1 MMQLE
6 RQKKILDYLNKNR
19 KATTKEL
26 SQLLDVST
34 TTIRTDL
41 NQMDRENL
49 ITKTH
54 GGAVYNDRSLDNI
67 ELTGRAYFFDERAL
81 ENQKEKEAI
90 ANKAIKLIKNHMC
103 IYLDAS
109 STCYTLGMKLSGFT
123 KLTVI
128 TNGINLAMALKDIP
142 GITVILTGGIVTSV
156 SSSIEGLLGEDLLKK
171 IHTDIAFVSARGFSV
186 ENGLTDFSIYE
197 ADLKRRCVKSSAK
210 TIALIDHTK
219 FNTTSIS
226 SYASLDDLNMVITD
240 FGLSENTK
248 DIYEKAG
255 ALFCDFGGN
264 SHRPVPWQASLSFVA
279 HSGVSGALRHAVRS
293 LVCGTSG
300 SRGGNGAGVSD
311 SRNWKGGFAP
321 PGQENQSKEA
331 VMLFTIF

>member
-26 SQLLDVST
+26 SQLLDVSA

-41 NQMDRENL
+41 NQMEEKL

-67 ELTGRAYFFDERAL
+67 ELTGRAYIFDERAL
-81 ENQKEKEAI
+81 ENRKEKEAI
-90 ANKAIKLIKNHMC
+90 ASKAIKLIKNHMC

-128 TNGINLAMALKDIP
+128 AGGASLIQPELTGKDLLMPFGKADSLALALKDVP

-156 SSSIEGLLGEDLLKK
+156 SSSIEGLLGEDLLTK

-240 FGLSENTK
+240 FGLSEHTK
-248 DIYEKAG
+248 SIYE
-255 ALFCDFGGN
+255 N
-264 SHRPVPWQASLSFVA
+264 
-279 HSGVSGALRHAVRS
+279 
-293 LVCGTSG
+293 
-300 SRGGNGAGVSD
+300 AGV
-311 SRNWKGGFAP
+311 NLVLA
-321 PGQENQSKEA
+321 KE
-331 VMLFTIF
+331 V

>member
-41 NQMDRENL
+41 NQMDKENL

-109 STCYTLGMKLSGFT
+109 STCR
-123 KLTVI
+123 
-128 TNGINLAMALKDIP
+128 
-142 GITVILTGGIVTSV
+142 TS
-156 SSSIEGLLGEDLLKK
+156 
-171 IHTDIAFVSARGFSV
+171 TSATRCRRISPRRS
-186 ENGLTDFSIYE
+186 ES
-197 ADLKRRCVKSSAK
+197 RRCASTLPARMSGTGPNVRDSIPA
-210 TIALIDHTK
+210 TLIRERR
-219 FNTTSIS
+219 
-226 SYASLDDLNMVITD
+226 A
-240 FGLSENTK
+240 
-248 DIYEKAG
+248 
-255 ALFCDFGGN
+255 
-264 SHRPVPWQASLSFVA
+264 RPLIR
-279 HSGVSGALRHAVRS
+279 L
-293 LVCGTSG
+293 
-300 SRGGNGAGVSD
+300 
-311 SRNWKGGFAP
+311 
-321 PGQENQSKEA
+321 
-331 VMLFTIF
+331 

>member
-1 MMQLE
+1 MKYKTIKLSHTNEIIQTYGVNSLMAKVIESKKIDQKQFKSFMDPHLIYHDFSLFEEADETLE
-6 RQKKILDYLNKNR
+6 R
-19 KATTKEL
+19 
-26 SQLLDVST
+26 
-34 TTIRTDL
+34 
-41 NQMDRENL
+41 
-49 ITKTH
+49 
-54 GGAVYNDRSLDNI
+54 I
-67 ELTGRAYFFDERAL
+67 E
-81 ENQKEKEAI
+81 EAI

-255 ALFCDFGGN
+255 VN
-264 SHRPVPWQASLSFVA
+264 
-279 HSGVSGALRHAVRS
+279 
-293 LVCGTSG
+293 LVI
-300 SRGGNGAGVSD
+300 A
-311 SRNWKGGFAP
+311 
-321 PGQENQSKEA
+321 KE
-331 VMLFTIF
+331 MN

>member
-1 MMQLE
+1 MKYKTIQLSHTQEIIQTYGVNSLMAKVVESKKIDQKQFKSFMDPHLIYHDFSLFEEADETLE
-6 RQKKILDYLNKNR
+6 R
-19 KATTKEL
+19 
-26 SQLLDVST
+26 
-34 TTIRTDL
+34 
-41 NQMDRENL
+41 
-49 ITKTH
+49 
-54 GGAVYNDRSLDNI
+54 I
-67 ELTGRAYFFDERAL
+67 E
-81 ENQKEKEAI
+81 EAI

-255 ALFCDFGGN
+255 VN
-264 SHRPVPWQASLSFVA
+264 
-279 HSGVSGALRHAVRS
+279 
-293 LVCGTSG
+293 LVI
-300 SRGGNGAGVSD
+300 A
-311 SRNWKGGFAP
+311 
-321 PGQENQSKEA
+321 KE
-331 VMLFTIF
+331 MN

>member
-1 MMQLE
+1 
-6 RQKKILDYLNKNR
+6 
-19 KATTKEL
+19 
-26 SQLLDVST
+26 
-34 TTIRTDL
+34 
-41 NQMDRENL
+41 
-49 ITKTH
+49 
-54 GGAVYNDRSLDNI
+54 
-67 ELTGRAYFFDERAL
+67 
-81 ENQKEKEAI
+81 
-90 ANKAIKLIKNHMC
+90 MC

-156 SSSIEGLLGEDLLKK
+156 SSSIEDLLKK

-255 ALFCDFGGN
+255 VN
-264 SHRPVPWQASLSFVA
+264 
-279 HSGVSGALRHAVRS
+279 
-293 LVCGTSG
+293 LVI
-300 SRGGNGAGVSD
+300 A
-311 SRNWKGGFAP
+311 
-321 PGQENQSKEA
+321 KE
-331 VMLFTIF
+331 MN

>member
-67 ELTGRAYFFDERAL
+67 ELTGRA
-81 ENQKEKEAI
+81 I
-90 ANKAIKLIKNHMC
+90 ILIKNHMC

-255 ALFCDFGGN
+255 VN
-264 SHRPVPWQASLSFVA
+264 
-279 HSGVSGALRHAVRS
+279 
-293 LVCGTSG
+293 LVI
-300 SRGGNGAGVSD
+300 A
-311 SRNWKGGFAP
+311 
-321 PGQENQSKEA
+321 KE
-331 VMLFTIF
+331 TN